1 MVNSGETVHTG
12 KRYTVTMY
20 SENKAIISGVLTDS
34 ETNDTLTIGGED
46 MIELEYQSILA
57 DGYSDSLV
65 RSFWHMVQV
74 NNH

>member
-1 MVNSGETVHTG
+1 MNDIVTIGSSDVVFVG
-12 KRYTVTMY
+12 KRYTVTEY
-20 SENKAIISGVLTDS
+20 ELSAVLSDR
-34 ETNDTLTIGGED
+34 ETNDTLTIGSED
-46 MIELEYQSILA
+46 MIELAYQATLA

>member
-1 MVNSGETVHTG
+1 MVNSSEVVHTG

-20 SENKAIISGVLTDS
+20 SENEAIVSGVLSDN
-34 ETNDTLTIGGED
+34 EANDTLTIGGED